1 MHKIRRIGVESTIQT
16 LRDWTKQHEKP
27 TLRSTVK
34 ERNPFK
40 TMIACLISLR
50 TQDSNTKKA
59 SENLFRVADTPKGI
73 SELPLEEIEKRIYSC
88 GYYRMK
94 AKTIKH
100 VAGVILKKYGGKVP
114 SSTDE
119 LLSIKGIG
127 RKTATITR
135 VFGFRKADCIPV
147 DVHVHVIAN
156 RFGWVKSKSP
166 EDTEIQ
172 LMKIIPKEYWF
183 EINTLLVL
191 FGQKICQ
198 TNSPLCSECPLKKN
212 CLRINVERSR

>member
-1 MHKIRRIGVESTIQT
+1 MTEIDKIIEILRRWINQY
-16 LRDWTKQHEKP
+16 QKP

-40 TMIACLISLR
+40 TLIACLISLR

-59 SENLFRVADTPKGI
+59 SENLFSVADTPEKI
-73 SELPLEEIEKRIYSC
+73 VKLPLEEIEKRIYSC

-100 VAGVILKKYGGKVP
+100 VSGVILEKYNGKVP

-156 RFGWVKSKSP
+156 RLGWVKSKTP
-166 EDTEIQ
+166 EETEIQ
-172 LMKIIPKEYWF
+172 LMNIVPKEYWF
-183 EINTLLVL
+183 ELNTLFVL

-198 TNSPLCSECPLKKN
+198 TNSPLCSECSVRNN
-212 CLRINVERSR
+212 CQRINVNRSR

>member
-1 MHKIRRIGVESTIQT
+1 MNKEKVIGI
-16 LRDWTKQHEKP
+16 LREWIKHYNKP
-27 TLRSTVK
+27 ALRSTVK

-40 TMIACLISLR
+40 TLIACLISLR

-59 SENLFRVADTPKGI
+59 SENLFNVADTPEEIVK
-73 SELPLEEIEKRIYSC
+73 LPLEQIEKLIYSC
-88 GYYRMK
+88 GYYKMK

-100 VAGVILKKYGGKVP
+100 VSEVILNKYNGKVP
-114 SSTDE
+114 SSTEE

-156 RFGWVKSKSP
+156 RLGWVKTKTP
-166 EDTEIQ
+166 EKTVK
-172 LMKIIPKEYWF
+172 L
-183 EINTLLVL
+183 EINPKDGLLV
-191 FGQKICQ
+191 FPDSVMETI
-198 TNSPLCSECPLKKN
+198 
-212 CLRINVERSR
+212 

>member
-1 MHKIRRIGVESTIQT
+1 MNKEKVISI
-16 LRDWTKQHEKP
+16 LREWIKHYNKP
-27 TLRSTVK
+27 ALRSTVK

-40 TMIACLISLR
+40 TLIACLISLR

-59 SENLFRVADTPKGI
+59 SENLFNVADTPEEIVK
-73 SELPLEEIEKRIYSC
+73 LPLEQIEKLIYSC
-88 GYYRMK
+88 GYYKMK

-100 VAGVILKKYGGKVP
+100 VSEVILNKYNGKVP
-114 SSTDE
+114 SSTEE

-156 RFGWVKSKSP
+156 RLGWVKSKTP

-172 LMKIIPKEYWF
+172 LMKAIPKEYWF
-183 EINTLLVL
+183 ELNTLFVL

-198 TNSPLCSECPLKKN
+198 TNSPLCSQCPIKEH
-212 CLRINVERSR
+212 CPRINVNRSR

>member
-1 MHKIRRIGVESTIQT
+1 MTEIDKIIEILRRWINQY
-16 LRDWTKQHEKP
+16 QKP

-40 TMIACLISLR
+40 TLIACLISLR

-59 SENLFRVADTPKGI
+59 SENLFSVADTPEKI
-73 SELPLEEIEKRIYSC
+73 VKLPLEEIEKRIYSC

-100 VAGVILKKYGGKVP
+100 VSGVILEKYNGKVP

-156 RFGWVKSKSP
+156 RLGWVKSKTP
-166 EDTEIQ
+166 EETEIQ
-172 LMKIIPKEYWF
+172 LMNIVPKEYWF
-183 EINTLLVL
+183 ELNTLFVL

-198 TNSPLCSECPLKKN
+198 TNSPLCSECPVRNN
-212 CLRINVERSR
+212 CQRINVNRSR